1 MAIQDLWMLL
11 SGDIQAQQR
20 QLLEIV
26 EGYETFHDFDQAEL
40 KLIEPLRAMRVI
52 HFNAWLARRWDDPA
66 FPMAFPWFNSPR
78 YWSEYILEL
87 KELLSALQLP
97 PITMPEI

>member
-1 MAIQDLWMLL
+1 MLL
-11 SGDIQAQQR
+11 SGDMQAQ
-20 QLLEIV
+20 
-26 EGYETFHDFDQAEL
+26 FHDFDQGEL
-40 KLIEPLRAMRVI
+40 KLIEPLRAMRVV

-97 PITMPEI
+97 PVTMPQI

>member
-1 MAIQDLWMLL
+1 MLL
-11 SGDIQAQQR
+11 SGDMPTQQK
-20 QLLEIV
+20 QLLEII
-26 EGYETFHDFDQAEL
+26 EGYETFQEFDLSEL
-40 KLIEPLRAMRVI
+40 KLIEPLRAMRVL

-87 KELLSALQLP
+87 KELLSQLQLP
-97 PITMPEI
+97 SIEMPKI

>member
-1 MAIQDLWMLL
+1 MLL
-11 SGDIQAQQR
+11 SGETDNQQR
-20 QLLEIV
+20 QLMEII
-26 EGYETFHDFDQAEL
+26 EGYEMFCDFDLGEL
-40 KLIEPLRAMRVI
+40 DLIEPLRAMRVL

-87 KELLSALQLP
+87 KELLSGLQLP
-97 PITMPEI
+97 PITMPVA